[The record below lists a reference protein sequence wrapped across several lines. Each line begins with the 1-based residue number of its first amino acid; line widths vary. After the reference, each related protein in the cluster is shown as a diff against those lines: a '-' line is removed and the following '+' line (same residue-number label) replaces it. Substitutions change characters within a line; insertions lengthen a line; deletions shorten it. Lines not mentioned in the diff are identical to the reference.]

1 MKSMLSILGVVL
13 AVGCVAQEK
22 SESFM
27 KGRRFAVGD
36 YSGSKVA
43 IIEADGTMSWSFP
56 APNCNDVWIL
66 PGDLLLF
73 VAGTAVRE
81 VSIADKKVKFEYTS
95 KSTIYGT
102 QRLANG
108 NTFVAECTG
117 AKLLEVAPD
126 GKVVKTLPLA
136 PKDNEKGKDTPGN
149 GAYMRNARALPN
161 GHYLV
166 GHYAGNRAAEYD
178 AEGKEVWTAK
188 LPTGV
193 HSVVRLPNGNTMLAG
208 TDKGPTG
215 LREFN
220 PAGEVVWSL
229 TNEDLVDKP
238 LKFTTGFQILPNG
251 NILLTNWVGHGQFGK
266 APHIME
272 VTRDKKVVWTFN
284 DHVNFKTIASVQVFP
299 KEGEKLEIMNVH

>member
-1 MKSMLSILGVVL
+1 MKSLLSIVAILL
-13 AVGCVAQEK
+13 AVSCVAQEK
-22 SESFM
+22 TESFM

-36 YSGSKVA
+36 YSGCKVA
-43 IIEADGTMSWSFP
+43 IVEADGTMSWSFP

-66 PGDLLLF
+66 AGGSLLF
-73 VAGTAVRE
+73 VAGTEVRE

-95 KSTIYGT
+95 KSSIYGT
-102 QRLANG
+102 QRLPNG

-117 AKLLEVAPD
+117 AQLLEVAPD
-126 GKVVKTLPLA
+126 GKVVKTVALTPG
-136 PKDNEKGKDTPGN
+136 DNEKG

-166 GHYAGNRAAEYD
+166 GHYAGRRGSEYD
-178 AEGKEVWTAK
+178 AAGKEVWSAK

-193 HSVVRLPNGNTMLAG
+193 HSIVRLPNGNTMLAG
-208 TDKGPTG
+208 TDSGPTG

-220 PAGEVVWSL
+220 PAGELVWSL
-229 TNEDLVDKP
+229 TNDDLADKP

-266 APHIME
+266 APHILE